1 MTTRPYQEATT
12 GRWGREPFLARI
24 AAYQNLAFGTWM
36 HSVIEL
42 HGFDEDLKHK
52 NTSPNYGCHA
62 PSLIPFAL

>member
-36 HSVIEL
+36 HSVRNL
-42 HGFDEDLKHK
+42 HGHDEDLKHK
-52 NTSPNYGCHA
+52 NTSPDYGRHV
-62 PSLIPFAL
+62 PSLTPFSV